1 MLWIWQLSHLGD
13 SEARLFSLGSEARLV
28 MSHFLLVLPVV
39 GFAPNSSTAIHHRRN
54 SWNSSC
60 CSVCCRSSGV
70 IERTLYKQEKKVPKI
85 IFWPLIILK
94 LERLPWHWEAFLV
107 QVSNELDLSVKSYM
121 DMVEY
126 TTVYRA
132 DTLDPM
138 FC

>member
-13 SEARLFSLGSEARLV
+13 S
-28 MSHFLLVLPVV
+28 
-39 GFAPNSSTAIHHRRN
+39 I
-54 SWNSSC
+54 
-60 CSVCCRSSGV
+60 CCRSSGV
-70 IERTLYKQEKKVPKI
+70 IERTLDKQEKKVPKL

-94 LERLPWHWEAFLV
+94 SEWLPWHWEAFLV
-107 QVSNELDLSVKSYM
+107 QVSNELDLSVESYM